1 MITCFLLRCCYHL
14 LSGGQINYATT
25 DQPISHTA
33 QNLGISDGLLRRWIK
48 EQSNT
53 AKKPF
58 TGQGNPRDEEL
69 TRLKKELVD
78 VKRERDFLRE
88 AAAYFSK
95 QSK

>member
-1 MITCFLLRCCYHL
+1 MTNPRRQYPPEYKQEAVGMAQQ
-14 LSGGQINYATT
+14 S

-69 TRLKKELVD
+69 SRLKKELVD
-78 VKRERDFLRE
+78 VKRERGFLRE
-88 AAAYFSK
+88 AAAYFAK

>member
-1 MITCFLLRCCYHL
+1 M
-14 LSGGQINYATT
+14 
-25 DQPISHTA
+25 D
-33 QNLGISDGLLRRWIK
+33 K
-48 EQSNT
+48 KQSNT

-88 AAAYFSK
+88 AAAYFAK